1 MHNRMTVDAWL
12 LGVWCLCIRWL
23 MHRSMAVDAWLQSML
38 LVPVYLRADAQSYDS
53 RCMALGHAFS
63 VCEYAG

>member
-1 MHNRMTVDAWL
+1 MHK
-12 LGVWCLCIRWL
+12 
-23 MHRSMAVDAWLQSML
+23 SMAVDAWLQSMR
-38 LVPVYLRADAQSYDS
+38 LVPVYMRADAQSYDS

>member
-12 LGVWCLCIRWL
+12 KTLR
-23 MHRSMAVDAWLQSML
+23 
-38 LVPVYLRADAQSYDS
+38 LVSVYLRADAQSYDS

-63 VCEYAG
+63 VCESAG